1 MTSARW
7 GRIPRTFLRCADD
20 RALTPA
26 VQDLMITEADRAVPD
41 NPFTVRT
48 LPGSHTPFAA
58 RPREL
63 AAALLP

>member
-1 MTSARW
+1 M

-20 RALTPA
+20 RALPST
-26 VQDLMITEADRAVPD
+26 VQDLMVAEADRAMPC

-48 LPGSHTPFAA
+48 LPGSHSPFAA
-58 RPREL
+58 RPHEL